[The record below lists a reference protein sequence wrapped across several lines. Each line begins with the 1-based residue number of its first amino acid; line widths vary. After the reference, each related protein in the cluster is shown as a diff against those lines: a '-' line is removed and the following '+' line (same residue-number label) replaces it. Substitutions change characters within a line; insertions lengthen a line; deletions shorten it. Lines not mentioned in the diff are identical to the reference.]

1 MKEER
6 KTLHTIKT
14 RKIKWIGHILRGN
27 CVIEGKVEERIKVTG
42 RRGKRRKQLLDGL
55 KETIDYWKLKE
66 EALNRTGFES
76 GNGSVFRL
84 FTEQNKQ
91 TNKERIN

>member
-1 MKEER
+1 LKEER

-66 EALNRTGFES
+66 EALDCTLWRT
-76 GNGSVFRL
+76 RL
-84 FTEQNKQ
+84 GRGYGTVVRQ
-91 TNKERIN
+91 TGK